1 VRLSLLKF
9 SNSREYSARFREDS
23 AANVHLNMKKK
34 KGQRKIMR
42 TCGVSLSSSP
52 HTSRKY
58 LTNTNEDS
66 ATNVYA
72 TVKQKKQKQML
83 WIFGV
88 APHGVATISILLQIR
103 GLFGRI

>member
-1 VRLSLLKF
+1 
-9 SNSREYSARFREDS
+9 
-23 AANVHLNMKKK
+23 MKKK

-72 TVKQKKQKQML
+72 TVKQKNKKQML

-88 APHGVATISILLQIR
+88 SPHGVATISKLLQIR